1 MGKTPTKTHLK
12 ETLFGPPARGGGDP
26 GVLDIDE
33 PDGAPDDIWVALQAN
48 LKSEKSVAVTWK
60 CGRGGSRGK
69 MKKVKEK

>member
-33 PDGAPDDIWVALQAN
+33 PDGAPDDI
-48 LKSEKSVAVTWK
+48 
-60 CGRGGSRGK
+60 
-69 MKKVKEK
+69 